1 MDWTA
6 GTFCQNEVAVS
17 MSEKRQWYL
26 VSYDVSD
33 EKRLRLVAK
42 HLKGYGARIQLSVF
56 RCRLKAK
63 GIERLKWE
71 LTKIMAPE
79 DDLLIIGLCEKCSD
93 RISRRNFDERWRED
107 ITTYE
112 IV

>member
-1 MDWTA
+1 MDGPP
-6 GTFCQNEVAVS
+6 GTLRQNEVAVS

-26 VSYDVSD
+26 VSYDVRD
-33 EKRLRLVAK
+33 DKRLRLVAK
-42 HLKGYGARIQLSVF
+42 QLKGYGSRIQLSVF

-79 DDLLIIGLCEKCSD
+79 DDLLIIGLCEKCAD
-93 RISRRNFDERWRED
+93 KVSRRNVDERWRED
-107 ITTYE
+107 ISMYE